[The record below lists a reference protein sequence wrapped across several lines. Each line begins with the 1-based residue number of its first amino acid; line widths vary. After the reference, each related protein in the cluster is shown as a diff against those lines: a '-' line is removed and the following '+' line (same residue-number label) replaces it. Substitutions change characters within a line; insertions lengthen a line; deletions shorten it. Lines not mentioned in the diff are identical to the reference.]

1 MLRQL
6 GAFSICR
13 WNTHHKHR
21 SFNISEPRIN
31 ERIRVPEVRLVG
43 PAGEQV
49 GIVRIEDALRLA
61 AESDLDLVEV
71 APQAKPPVCKLMDF
85 GKYKYEAAVKAREA
99 RKNQTNTVLKE
110 IRFRLKIDTHDYE
123 TKRGHALRF
132 LGAGD
137 KVKAMIQFRGREQQR
152 PEMGL
157 RLLQRFAEDVAEVGV
172 VESSPRIDGRNMVMV
187 IGPLKNKAEAKAE
200 ARRATQRAEA
210 KAQNEAKAT
219 GRVDTSGDDQAPLT
233 QSLADLLPEGFQVN
247 TAAEPEAPAAAA
259 APEAAVETPAAAAP
273 ALRPSAGSSQGCR
286 GSSGAGGSEAGG
298 SQAGGS
304 QGRKRPEA
312 RSAQGC
318 PAAEGHRH
326 PRPQAPAAPKAAEAA
341 TPAPAAPSL
350 RQCLLH
356 RSRWPGPLRRSPLH
370 APRHHGPR
378 PSRQARRPTSSK
390 LRKVPPSGSQQP
402 ACRPQGR
409 LHERTADIV
418 CGYVRR
424 SVPMPKMKTHS
435 GAKKRF
441 KLTGSGK
448 LRRQQANR
456 RHYLEHKSSRLTRRL
471 AGDKIVFKGD
481 AKVIRKMLGI

>member
-1 MLRQL
+1 VQPPRRTAHPNFE
-6 GAFSICR
+6 AFDCSGNWGPSLFCR
-13 WNTHHKHR
+13 WNTHNNHR

-152 PEMGL
+152 PEMGI
-157 RLLQRFAEDVAEVGV
+157 RLLQRFADDVAEVGV

-187 IGPLKNKAEAKAE
+187 VGPLKNKAEAKAE

-219 GRVDTSGDDQAPLT
+219 GRIDVSGDDQAPLT
-233 QSLADLLPEGFQVN
+233 QSLADLLPEGFAITTEPETEAPEVEAPAMADAPAEDAP
-247 TAAEPEAPAAAA
+247 AAEVPVKEAAPQEAPKQEAPKQEAPKQELPRQAAPKAEAPKAEAPRRETPKAAPAPAKAPEAPKAPAATR
-259 APEAAVETPAAAAP
+259 APEAAKPAAAAP
-273 ALRPSAGSSQGCR
+273 AAP
-286 GSSGAGGSEAGG
+286 
-298 SQAGGS
+298 
-304 QGRKRPEA
+304 K
-312 RSAQGC
+312 
-318 PAAEGHRH
+318 PAAVPMPKPVAR
-326 PRPQAPAAPKAAEAA
+326 PAAPKPAAR
-341 TPAPAAPSL
+341 PAPKAAP
-350 RQCLLH
+350 
-356 RSRWPGPLRRSPLH
+356 
-370 APRHHGPR
+370 
-378 PSRQARRPTSSK
+378 K
-390 LRKVPPSGSQQP
+390 P
-402 ACRPQGR
+402 AG
-409 LHERTADIV
+409 
-418 CGYVRR
+418 
-424 SVPMPKMKTHS
+424 KKT
-435 GAKKRF
+435 
-441 KLTGSGK
+441 T
-448 LRRQQANR
+448 
-456 RHYLEHKSSRLTRRL
+456 
-471 AGDKIVFKGD
+471 
-481 AKVIRKMLGI
+481 